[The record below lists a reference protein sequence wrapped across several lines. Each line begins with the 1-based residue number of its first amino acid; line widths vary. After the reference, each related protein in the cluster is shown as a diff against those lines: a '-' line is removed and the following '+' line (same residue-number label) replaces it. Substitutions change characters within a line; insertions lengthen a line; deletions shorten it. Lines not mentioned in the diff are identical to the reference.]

1 MPKTDLMGQLLASLK
16 NKPLKL
22 YRGQQ
27 VEGRLVAIL
36 AQELVLDLDIK
47 AEGILSK
54 KDISAELLSKLKI
67 GDKISAYVLIPE
79 TQSGQA
85 ILSTQRTQ
93 TNLKT
98 AVFNKKWDKFIQAQN
113 QKRILKG
120 SGVEVN
126 KGGVIV
132 EVDGTRGFLP
142 ISQVIYTKISDLE
155 SLIGEDIEVQ
165 VIEVDPQNNR
175 LIFTQRKEVSKALLD
190 KLSEYSVDQNVIGKV
205 AAVLPFGV
213 YLEVN
218 GVEGLVRTSD
228 LNRLYQIDQM
238 VEAEVMSIDKNLG
251 RLNLSVKNSH
261 KFKVDDVV
269 QGTVTRVNNIG
280 VFVSLS
286 GGASG
291 LMHISTLEPGAL
303 YQEGQEV
310 TCLVD
315 SVDLERRRINLTPFI
330 TSTKGLIYK

>member
-1 MPKTDLMGQLLASLK
+1 MGQLLASLK

-27 VEGRLVAIL
+27 IEGKLSAIL
-36 AQELVLDLDIK
+36 DSELVLDLDIK

-54 KDISAELLSKLKI
+54 KEISSEVLSRLKI

-79 TQSGQA
+79 AGSGQA
-85 ILSTQRTQ
+85 ILSTQRAHI
-93 TNLKT
+93 NPKT
-98 AVFNKKWDKFIQAQN
+98 VVFSKRWDKFIQAQN
-113 QKRILKG
+113 QKRTLKG
-120 SGVEVN
+120 SGVEIN
-126 KGGVIV
+126 RGGVIV

-142 ISQVIYTKISDLE
+142 VSQVIYTKISDLA
-155 SLIGEDIEVQ
+155 SLVGQDIEVQ

-190 KLSEYSVDQNVIGKV
+190 KLSEYSVGQDVIGRV

-218 GVEGLVRTSD
+218 GVEGLIRASD
-228 LNRLYQIDQM
+228 LNRLYKINQM
-238 VEAEVMSIDKNLG
+238 VEANVVNIDKNLG
-251 RLNLSVKNSH
+251 RLNLSVNGSH
-261 KFKVDDVV
+261 KYKVDDVA
-269 QGTVTRVNNIG
+269 QGTVTKVSNIG

-286 GGASG
+286 GGTSG
-291 LMHISTLEPGAL
+291 LMHISTLEPGTL

-315 SVDLERRRINLTPFI
+315 SIDLERRRINLVPFL
-330 TSTKGLIYK
+330 TTTKGLIYK